1 MTTRTDTEARSA
13 RGPRFDPAE
22 YEQRWRERWEADG
35 LYRADDRDPRQKHY
49 LLTMY
54 PYPSGDLHIGHWYAA
69 TGPDIVARMRR
80 MQGLNVM
87 FPMGFDSFGL
97 PAENAAID
105 RGIHPA
111 IWTNANI
118 ERMRAQFRTT
128 GCGFDWSRGGGGQRP
143 ALLPLDA
150 VAVPAVLQRRAGV
163 SVHGGGRLVPEG
175 PGGAGASRWRGGS
188 ALLALRHAGHQARP
202 GAVVLPHHQ
211 LRGRAAGLH
220 GMDWPEPIRLMQTNW
235 IGRSEGAEI
244 AFAVEADDVE
254 PIQVFTTRPD
264 TVFGATF
271 MVLAPEHPLVPA
283 LTTDEQRAEV
293 EAYVAR
299 RDARPRSSGCRPSA
313 RRPASSSAP
322 TPSTR

>member
-13 RGPRFDPAE
+13 RGPRFDPA
-22 YEQRWRERWEADG
+22 DV
-35 LYRADDRDPRQKHY
+35 RAALARAVGGGRACIAPTTRTRAQKHY

-111 IWTNANI
+111 SWTDANI
-118 ERMRAQFRTT
+118 ERMRAQFRSM
-128 GCGFDWSRGGGGQRP
+128 GCMFDWSREVVVSDPRYYRWTQW
-143 ALLPLDA
+143 LFLQFY
-150 VAVPAVLQRRAGV
+150 QRRAGV
-163 SVHGGGRLVPEG
+163 SGHGAGRLVPEG
-175 PGGAGASRWRGGS
+175 PGGAGPRAGGGGRS

-211 LRGRAAGLH
+211 LRGRAA
-220 GMDWPEPIRLMQTNW
+220 RLQQAWT
-235 IGRSEGAEI
+235 GRS
-244 AFAVEADDVE
+244 
-254 PIQVFTTRPD
+254 
-264 TVFGATF
+264 
-271 MVLAPEHPLVPA
+271 
-283 LTTDEQRAEV
+283 
-293 EAYVAR
+293 
-299 RDARPRSSGCRPSA
+299 RSG
-313 RRPASSSAP
+313 
-322 TPSTR
+322 

>member
-22 YEQRWRERWEADG
+22 YEQRWRDRWEADG

-128 GCGFDWSRGGGGQRP
+128 GCGFDWSRRWWSATRATTAGRSGCSCSSTTPGWRIGPWRQSTG
-143 ALLPLDA
+143 A
-150 VAVPAVLQRRAGV
+150 RRT
-163 SVHGGGRLVPEG
+163 RWCWL
-175 PGGAGASRWRGGS
+175 ASRWRAGS
-188 ALLALRHAGHQARP
+188 ALLALRHAGRQARP
-202 GAVVLPHHQ
+202 GAMVLPHHQ
-211 LRGRAAGLH
+211 LRG
-220 GMDWPEPIRLMQTNW
+220 
-235 IGRSEGAEI
+235 
-244 AFAVEADDVE
+244 
-254 PIQVFTTRPD
+254 
-264 TVFGATF
+264 
-271 MVLAPEHPLVPA
+271 
-283 LTTDEQRAEV
+283 
-293 EAYVAR
+293 
-299 RDARPRSSGCRPSA
+299 
-313 RRPASSSAP
+313 
-322 TPSTR
+322 

>member
-1 MTTRTDTEARSA
+1 MTTRTDTGARSA

-35 LYRADDRDPRQKHY
+35 LYRADDEDPRQKHY

-105 RGIHPA
+105 RAFTRRSGPTRTSSACAPSSGPPA
-111 IWTNANI
+111 A
-118 ERMRAQFRTT
+118 AST
-128 GCGFDWSRGGGGQRP
+128 GRGGGGQRP

-150 VAVPAVLQRRAGV
+150 VAVPAVLQGRAGV

-175 PGGAGASRWRGGS
+175 PGGAGARAGGGRGS

-211 LRGRAAGLH
+211 LRGRAAGLQRH
-220 GMDWPEPIRLMQTNW
+220 GLAGADPADADQLDRP
-235 IGRSEGAEI
+235 IGR
-244 AFAVEADDVE
+244 
-254 PIQVFTTRPD
+254 
-264 TVFGATF
+264 
-271 MVLAPEHPLVPA
+271 
-283 LTTDEQRAEV
+283 
-293 EAYVAR
+293 R
-299 RDARPRSSGCRPSA
+299 RDRVRGGGR
-313 RRPASSSAP
+313 
-322 TPSTR
+322 